1 MLLSG
6 VVPEIELLRL
16 RDPNAFVAGGIH
28 ANSTAWEVILSG
40 YPAKE
45 RLLNWIR
52 NKVDIFEFCKSFSGV
67 YKNSQYCSDLPPAKR
82 LPNHGSCDK
91 FTDFICEEI
100 LKRVSSGTVRVWG
113 RVGIVSPPRLIL
125 PLTVEPSKPRLGVDA
140 RFLNLWMKD
149 VPFSLDKITDVP
161 GYVYHGSYM
170 TKCDD
175 KSGYD
180 HVLLTSDSQAYFG
193 FEWGG
198 LWFVCR
204 TLPFGWKISPFIY
217 HSIGLAVSSFL
228 RDQGIPCSLYIDERL
243 NGELLT
249 QSGPWP
255 VLCSDRLEEFR
266 FKAAQATLFC
276 CPVWF
281 GRAWLHASLCC
292 TQPLLWSIWVL
303 SLTLKGSRFWYR
315 NERLFLGL
323 HCEKRSWLAVNLLM
337 LRLCSAFRGNVFHF
351 R

>member
-1 MLLSG
+1 M
-6 VVPEIELLRL
+6 
-16 RDPNAFVAGGIH
+16 
-28 ANSTAWEVILSG
+28 
-40 YPAKE
+40 
-45 RLLNWIR
+45 
-52 NKVDIFEFCKSFSGV
+52 
-67 YKNSQYCSDLPPAKR
+67 
-82 LPNHGSCDK
+82 
-91 FTDFICEEI
+91 
-100 LKRVSSGTVRVWG
+100 SSGAVCVWG

-125 PLTVEPSKPRLGVDA
+125 PLNVEPSKPRLCVDA

-149 VPFSLDKITDVP
+149 VLFSLDKITDVP
-161 GYVYHGSYM
+161 RYVYHGSYM

-228 RDQGIPCSLYIDERL
+228 RDQGIPFSLHIDDRL

-249 QSGPWP
+249 QSGPWS
-255 VLCSDRLEEFR
+255 VLYSNRLEEFM
-266 FKAAQATLFC
+266 FQGGPGFHFC

-281 GRAWLHASLCC
+281 GRARLHNWDKQVCAAPNHFFGVSGFCRR
-292 TQPLLWSIWVL
+292 L
-303 SLTLKGSRFWYR
+303 SKAVISGTAAKDY
-315 NERLFLGL
+315 FLGFTARRDL
-323 HCEKRSWLAVNLLM
+323 GSP
-337 LRLCSAFRGNVFHF
+337 
-351 R
+351 